1 MTEKMIIDAA
11 KEFIKRVDNELTDR
25 DMNRRELA
33 SKIGY
38 SQALLSNAI
47 NSYSLNKSSREIRGK
62 VREYLHI
69 KD

>member
-62 VREYLHI
+62 VREYLNI
-69 KD
+69 ED

>member
-38 SQALLSNAI
+38 SQALLSNTI
-47 NSYSLNKSSREIRGK
+47 NSYSLNNSSRKIRK
-62 VREYLHI
+62 KYENI
-69 KD
+69 

>member
-47 NSYSLNKSSREIRGK
+47 NSYSLNNSSRKIRKK
-62 VREYLHI
+62 VREYLNI
-69 KD
+69 ED

>member
-47 NSYSLNKSSREIRGK
+47 NSYSLNKSSREIRK
-62 VREYLHI
+62 KYENI
-69 KD
+69 

>member
-47 NSYSLNKSSREIRGK
+47 NSYSLNKSSREIRKK
-62 VREYLHI
+62 VREYLNI
-69 KD
+69 ED

>member
-38 SQALLSNAI
+38 SQPSLSNAI
-47 NSYSLNKSSREIRGK
+47 NSYSLNNSSRKIRTK
-62 VREYLHI
+62 VREYLNI
-69 KD
+69 ED

>member
-47 NSYSLNKSSREIRGK
+47 NSYSLNNSSRKIREK
-62 VREYLHI
+62 VREYLNI
-69 KD
+69 ED